1 MGCLCGSG
9 VVCEAAH
16 LLCAVELCAA
26 ACACLLLLLLL
37 LHVGVPV
44 VTAASFTTTTAFC
57 WGAGDGPAWLP
68 VCGRCTWGPLWLQCV
83 SGCLRCGRCCL
94 VLLCGLDAVAAPGCG
109 GCRGWE

>member
-1 MGCLCGSG
+1 MGYLCGSG

-16 LLCAVELCAA
+16 LLCSVELCAA

-57 WGAGDGPAWLP
+57 WGDGADPP
-68 VCGRCTWGPLWLQCV
+68 
-83 SGCLRCGRCCL
+83 GCLCADAAFGGPCGCS
-94 VLLCGLDAVAAPGCG
+94 A
-109 GCRGWE
+109 